1 MKKNNKWFSI
11 VLAMWLVIFIN
22 LLALSILEYVIPF
35 LNSTKQIE
43 NSMVAYY
50 QANSWI
56 EEALYVMKEKEPW
69 DIDNDLFDTDFLGGV
84 IDYKYDLTTEWK
96 LLPPIWEW
104 NSEYND
110 WWNQIAMWNPIQL
123 EIWNK
128 IDIFDS
134 TDFYF
139 RVPDLDWNWELELD
153 WDSMAIVNWQISSE
167 NNTLNSSGSYLRSS
181 DICDSCIIWDICSCN
196 IIDFSWIKWVD
207 LNWTYPYE
215 IEDFYDN
222 ECQTSSCI
230 LKLSVINELKAE
242 SDSIFVPYLEW
253 KIDFWTKEVPLRYSK
268 ISTIWKAY
276 WYRKDLEVKISQETT
291 NEAFD
296 FTVFQ

>member
-1 MKKNNKWFSI
+1 
-11 VLAMWLVIFIN
+11 MWLVIFIN
-22 LLALSILEYVIPF
+22 LLAISIIEYVIPF
-35 LNSTKQIE
+35 SKSTKQVE

-50 QANSWI
+50 QANTWI
-56 EEALYVMKEKEPW
+56 EEALYVLKGTEAW
-69 DIDNDLFDTDFLGGV
+69 DIENEDSDKDFLGTV
-84 IDYKYDLTTEWK
+84 IDNMYDLTTKWT
-96 LLPPIWEW
+96 LLPSVWEW

-110 WWNQIAMWNPIQL
+110 EWNQIAMWSPIQL
-123 EIWNK
+123 EIWS
-128 IDIFDS
+128 DYVVFDS

-139 RVPDLDWNWELELD
+139 RVPDLDWNWGLELD
-153 WDSMAIVNWQISSE
+153 WASMAIVNWQISSQS
-167 NNTLNSSGSYLRSS
+167 NTLNSSGSYLNAG
-181 DICDSCIIWDICSCN
+181 DICDSCVDDTCSCN
-196 IIDFSWIKWVD
+196 SIDFSWIKWVD

-276 WYRKDLEVKISQETT
+276 WYRKDLEIKVPQETT